1 MKDVL
6 KRLFIKLTSSKV
18 LVTIAAIVLLYIIVI
33 GNRVAFK
40 EIGYVCSGVMATYSG
55 FNVLQKHVE
64 TKNNND

>member
-6 KRLFIKLTSSKV
+6 YRLFIKLTSSKV

-40 EIGYVCSGVMATYSG
+40 EIGYVCSSCIPVYLGANIVQHKTD
-55 FNVLQKHVE
+55 NKKDE
-64 TKNNND
+64 

>member
-6 KRLFIKLTSSKV
+6 YRLFIKLTSSKV

-40 EIGYVCSGVMATYSG
+40 EIGYVLAGIWASYSG
-55 FNVLQKHVE
+55 FNVLQKYVDKKDE
-64 TKNNND
+64 